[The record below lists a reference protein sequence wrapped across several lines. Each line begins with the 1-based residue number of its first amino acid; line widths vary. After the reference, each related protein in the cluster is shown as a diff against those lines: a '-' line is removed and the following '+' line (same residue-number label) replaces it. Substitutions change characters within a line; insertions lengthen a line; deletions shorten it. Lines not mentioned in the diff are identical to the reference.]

1 MVLEDLVVA
10 GHQVRGRAGHHLQL
24 LLLLGIPVGDLGV
37 VRNEVEGPGALRRGL
52 GHISLEIGGTG
63 GIKMEVIDIGG
74 IKMEVRSLGNL
85 RLEI

>member
-10 GHQVRGRAGHHLQL
+10 RHQVRGRAGHHLQ

-74 IKMEVRSLGNL
+74 IKMEVRSLGDL